1 MEVYL
6 LPRYNYH
13 LRNLITPLMVK
24 KIAISLIILAVLAGG
39 YYFTQSQGT
48 KETAE
53 ITIRVRRDNLK
64 INVTVSGELEAK
76 NSVNVMGPT
85 GLQSARVYQVKID
98 DIVPEGKV
106 VKKGDFVAALDRSEL
121 LEKIREEELDYEES
135 LNKYEQTRI
144 DTAIDLRAQRD
155 KLVNAE
161 YDVQEKQLIL
171 EQSQYEPPATIKQ
184 NELDLEKAKRT
195 LSQGKQEYELLRQK
209 STSQMAQAWA
219 KFKDDKGDLS
229 FLQELSQRFTI
240 NAPENGMVIYDR
252 DWNGRKKEKGS
263 QIQAWSPVVATL
275 PDLSAMV
282 SKTYVNEVDISR
294 IQDGQTVELGL
305 DAFPE
310 KQLSGTVTHV
320 ANIGEQ
326 RPNSDAKVFEVTVE
340 VHEADTTL
348 RPAMTTSNMI
358 ITDYVEGVLLVPLEA
373 VHNQGDSLTYVFQK
387 NGFSAQRQEVALGAK
402 GNDLVV
408 VTDGLAEDDVV
419 YLSIPKSAEEKPIAL
434 LVKSQ
439 PLTARGND

>member
-1 MEVYL
+1 
-6 LPRYNYH
+6 
-13 LRNLITPLMVK
+13 MVK
-24 KIAISLIILAVLAGG
+24 KIAITFVVLAVLAGG
-39 YYFTQSQGT
+39 YYLTRSHGT
-48 KETAE
+48 EETAE
-53 ITIRVRRDNLK
+53 ITSRVQRDNLK
-64 INVTVSGELEAK
+64 IDVTVSGELEAK

-85 GLQSARVYQVKID
+85 GLQSARIYQVKID

-106 VKKGDFVAALDRSEL
+106 VNKGEFIAALDRSEL

-161 YDVQEKQLIL
+161 YDVAEKELIL
-171 EQSQYEPPATIKQ
+171 EQSQFEPPATIKQ

-240 NAPENGMVIYDR
+240 KAPENGMVIYDR

-294 IQDGQTVELGL
+294 IKEGQTVELGL
-305 DAFPE
+305 DAFPD

-340 VHEADTTL
+340 VHDADTTL

-358 ITDYVEGVLLVPLEA
+358 ITDYVEDVLLVPLEA

-387 NGFSAQRQEVALGAK
+387 NGFSTQRQEVALGAK

-408 VTDGLAEDDVV
+408 VTEGLEENDMV
-419 YLSIPKSAEEKPIAL
+419 YLSIPKNAEDKPIAL
-434 LVKSQ
+434 LEKTQ
-439 PLTARGND
+439 PLTVRGND

>member
-1 MEVYL
+1 
-6 LPRYNYH
+6 
-13 LRNLITPLMVK
+13 MVK
-24 KIAISLIILAVLAGG
+24 KIAIALAVVAVLAGG
-39 YYFTQSQGT
+39 YYFARNQGAE
-48 KETAE
+48 ETND
-53 ITIRVRRDNLK
+53 ITTRVRQDDLK

-85 GLQSARVYQVKID
+85 GLQSARIYQVKID

-106 VKKGDFVAALDRSEL
+106 VQKGDFIAALDRSGL

-144 DTAIDLRAQRD
+144 DTAIELRTQRD
-155 KLVNAE
+155 KLVNAD
-161 YDVQEKQLIL
+161 YDVEEKRLIL
-171 EQSQYEPPATIKQ
+171 EQSEFEPPATIKQ
-184 NELDLEKAKRT
+184 NELNLEKAKRT

-209 STSQMAQAWA
+209 SVSQMAQARA
-219 KFKDDKGDLS
+219 KFKDDQGDLA
-229 FLQELSQRFTI
+229 FLKNLSEQLTI
-240 NAPENGMVIYDR
+240 KAPENGMVIYDR
-252 DWNGRKKEKGS
+252 DWDGRKKEKGS

-275 PDLSAMV
+275 PDLTAMV

-294 IQDGQTVELGL
+294 IKEGQKVELGL

-358 ITDYVEGVLLVPLEA
+358 VTDYVEEVLLVPLEA

-387 NGFSAQRQEVALGAK
+387 NGFATRKQEVALGPK
-402 GNDLVV
+402 GDDLVV
-408 VTDGLAEDDVV
+408 VTEGLAENDVV
-419 YLSIPKSAEEKPIAL
+419 YLSIPNNADEKPVSL
-434 LVKSQ
+434 LEKSQ
-439 PLTARGND
+439 PLTVRGDD

>member
-1 MEVYL
+1 
-6 LPRYNYH
+6 
-13 LRNLITPLMVK
+13 MVK
-24 KIAISLIILAVLAGG
+24 KIAIALAVVAVLAGG
-39 YYFTQSQGT
+39 YYFTQNQGAE
-48 KETAE
+48 ETND
-53 ITIRVRRDNLK
+53 ITTRVRKDNLK

-85 GLQSARVYQVKID
+85 GLQSARIYQVKID

-106 VKKGDFVAALDRSEL
+106 VQKGDFIAALDRSGL
-121 LEKIREEELDYEES
+121 LEKIREEELEYEES

-144 DTAIDLRAQRD
+144 DTAIELRTQRD

-161 YDVQEKQLIL
+161 YDVEEKRLIL
-171 EQSQYEPPATIKQ
+171 EQSKFEPPATIKQ
-184 NELDLEKAKRT
+184 NELNLEKAKRT
-195 LSQGKQEYELLRQK
+195 LLQGRQEYELLRQK
-209 STSQMAQAWA
+209 SVSQMAQARA
-219 KFKDDKGDLS
+219 KFKDDQGDLS
-229 FLQELSQRFTI
+229 FLKDLSEQLTI
-240 NAPENGMVIYDR
+240 KAPENGMVIYDR

-294 IQDGQTVELGL
+294 IKEGQKVELGL

-358 ITDYVEGVLLVPLEA
+358 VTDYVEEVLLVPLEA

-387 NGFSAQRQEVALGAK
+387 NGFATQKQEVALGPK
-402 GNDLVV
+402 GDDLVV
-408 VTDGLAEDDVV
+408 VTEGLAENDVV
-419 YLSIPKSAEEKPIAL
+419 YLSIPNNADEKPVSL
-434 LVKSQ
+434 LEKPQ
-439 PLTARGND
+439 PLTVRGDD

>member
-1 MEVYL
+1 
-6 LPRYNYH
+6 
-13 LRNLITPLMVK
+13 MVK
-24 KIAISLIILAVLAGG
+24 KIVIALVVLTVLAGG
-39 YYFTQSQGT
+39 YYFTRSQGT
-48 KETAE
+48 EESAE
-53 ITIRVRRDNLK
+53 ITTRVRRDNFK
-64 INVTVSGELEAK
+64 IDVTVSGELEAK

-85 GLQSARVYQVKID
+85 GLQSARIYQVKID

-106 VKKGDFVAALDRSEL
+106 VQKGDFIAALDRSEL
-121 LEKIREEELDYEES
+121 LEKIREEELDHEES

-155 KLVNAE
+155 KLINAE
-161 YDVQEKQLIL
+161 YDVEEKRLIL
-171 EQSQYEPPATIKQ
+171 EQSQFEPPATIKQ
-184 NELDLEKAKRT
+184 NELNLEKAKRT
-195 LSQGKQEYELLRQK
+195 LVQGRQEYQLLQEK

-219 KFKDDKGDLS
+219 KLKDAKGDLS

-294 IQDGQTVELGL
+294 IDEGQTVELGL

-373 VHNQGDSLTYVFQK
+373 VHNQGDTLTYVFQK
-387 NGFSAQRQEVALGAK
+387 NGFSTRRQEVALGAK

-408 VTDGLAEDDVV
+408 VTDGLEEDDIVF
-419 YLSIPKSAEEKPIAL
+419 LSIPKSAEDKPIAL
-434 LVKSQ
+434 LEAKSQ

>member
-1 MEVYL
+1 MA
-6 LPRYNYH
+6 
-13 LRNLITPLMVK
+13 K
-24 KIAISLIILAVLAGG
+24 KIAIAFVILALLAGG
-39 YYFTQSQGT
+39 YYFSQTQGT
-48 KETAE
+48 EETAE
-53 ITIRVRRDNLK
+53 ITTKVRRDNLK

-85 GLQSARVYQVKID
+85 GLQSARIYQVKID

-106 VKKGDFVAALDRSEL
+106 VGKGDFIAALDRSEL

-161 YDVQEKQLIL
+161 YDVAEKQLIL
-171 EQSQYEPPATIKQ
+171 EQSQFEPPATIKQ

-195 LSQGKQEYELLRQK
+195 LAQGKQEYELLRQK
-209 STSQMAQAWA
+209 STSQMAQSWA

-240 NAPENGMVIYDR
+240 KAPENGMVIYDR

-294 IQDGQTVELGL
+294 IKEGQTVELGL
-305 DAFPE
+305 DAFPD

-387 NGFSAQRQEVALGAK
+387 NGFTTRRQEVALGAK

-408 VTDGLAEDDVV
+408 VTEGLEEDDVV
-419 YLSIPKSAEEKPIAL
+419 YLSIPKNAEEKPIAL
-434 LVKSQ
+434 LEKSE

>member
-1 MEVYL
+1 
-6 LPRYNYH
+6 
-13 LRNLITPLMVK
+13 MVK
-24 KIAISLIILAVLAGG
+24 KIVIPLIILAVLIGG
-39 YYFTQSQGT
+39 YYFTRSQGAE
-48 KETAE
+48 ETAE
-53 ITIRVRRDNLK
+53 ITTQVRRDNLK
-64 INVTVSGELEAK
+64 IDVTVSGELEAK
-76 NSVNVMGPT
+76 NSVSVMGPT
-85 GLQSARVYQVKID
+85 GLQSARIYQVKID

-106 VKKGDFVAALDRSEL
+106 VEKGEFIAALDRSEL

-155 KLVNAE
+155 KLVNAD

-171 EQSQYEPPATIKQ
+171 EQSEYEPPATIKQ
-184 NELDLEKAKRT
+184 NELNLEKSKRT

-219 KFKDDKGDLS
+219 KLKDDKGDLS

-240 NAPENGMVIYDR
+240 KAPENGMVIYDR

-294 IQDGQTVELGL
+294 IKEGQTVELGL
-305 DAFPE
+305 DAFPD

-373 VHNQGDSLTYVFQK
+373 VHNQGDSLTYVFHK
-387 NGFSAQRQEVALGAK
+387 NGFSTRRQEVALGAK

-419 YLSIPKSAEEKPIAL
+419 YLSIPKNAEEKPIAL
-434 LVKSQ
+434 LEQPQ
-439 PLTARGND
+439 PLTVRSND

>member
-1 MEVYL
+1 
-6 LPRYNYH
+6 
-13 LRNLITPLMVK
+13 MVK
-24 KIAISLIILAVLAGG
+24 KIAIALAVVAVLAGG
-39 YYFTQSQGT
+39 YYFARNQGAE
-48 KETAE
+48 ETND
-53 ITIRVRRDNLK
+53 ITTRVRQDDLK

-85 GLQSARVYQVKID
+85 GLQSARIYQVKID

-106 VKKGDFVAALDRSEL
+106 VQKGDFIATLDRSGL

-144 DTAIDLRAQRD
+144 DTAIELRTQRD
-155 KLVNAE
+155 KLVNAD
-161 YDVQEKQLIL
+161 YDVEEKRLIL
-171 EQSQYEPPATIKQ
+171 EQSEFEPPATIKQ
-184 NELDLEKAKRT
+184 NELNLEKAKRT

-209 STSQMAQAWA
+209 SVSQMAQARA
-219 KFKDDKGDLS
+219 KFKDDQGDLA
-229 FLQELSQRFTI
+229 FLKNLSEQLTI
-240 NAPENGMVIYDR
+240 KAPENGMVIYDR
-252 DWNGRKKEKGS
+252 DWDGRKKEKGS

-275 PDLSAMV
+275 PDLTAMV

-294 IQDGQTVELGL
+294 IKEGQKVELGL

-358 ITDYVEGVLLVPLEA
+358 VTDYVEEVLLVPLEA

-387 NGFSAQRQEVALGAK
+387 NGFATRKQEVALGPK
-402 GNDLVV
+402 GDDLVV
-408 VTDGLAEDDVV
+408 VTEGLAENDVV
-419 YLSIPKSAEEKPIAL
+419 YLSIPNNADEKPVSL
-434 LVKSQ
+434 LEKSQ
-439 PLTARGND
+439 PLTVRGDD

>member
-1 MEVYL
+1 M
-6 LPRYNYH
+6 
-13 LRNLITPLMVK
+13 LRRGIYFPFIIFVNLTTALMAK
-24 KIAISLIILAVLAGG
+24 KVIIPLAVLAALIGG
-39 YYFTQSQGT
+39 YYFTRSQGVE
-48 KETAE
+48 ETAE
-53 ITIRVRRDNLK
+53 ITTEVRRDNLK
-64 INVTVSGELEAK
+64 IDVTVSGELEAK
-76 NSVNVMGPT
+76 NSVSVMGPT
-85 GLQSARVYQVKID
+85 GLQSARIYQVKID

-106 VKKGDFVAALDRSEL
+106 VEKGEFIAALDRSEL

-161 YDVQEKQLIL
+161 YDVTEKQLIL

-219 KFKDDKGDLS
+219 KLKDDKGDLS

-240 NAPENGMVIYDR
+240 KAPENGMVIYDR

-294 IQDGQTVELGL
+294 IKEGQTVELGL
-305 DAFPE
+305 DAFPD

-348 RPAMTTSNMI
+348 RPAMTTSNVI

-387 NGFSAQRQEVALGAK
+387 NGFTTRRQEVALGAK

-408 VTDGLAEDDVV
+408 VTKGLEEDDVV
-419 YLSIPKSAEEKPIAL
+419 YLSIPKNAEEKPIAL
-434 LVKSQ
+434 LEKSE